1 MCVLRR
7 AGRTQEASHPMD
19 VMDGGA
25 DNSSPLIK
33 APSYRYDLRSNGEVC
48 SLGGDRPQACWWGCA
63 ASVKQVYAESP
74 TGSAKYGTA
83 RKD

>member
-7 AGRTQEASHPMD
+7 LGGRGASHAMD

-33 APSYRYDLRSNGEVC
+33 PPSYRYDLRSKGLRMKAMV
-48 SLGGDRPQACWWGCA
+48 LAACGLLVGCA
-63 ASVKQVYAESP
+63 ASVKQV
-74 TGSAKYGTA
+74 
-83 RKD
+83 